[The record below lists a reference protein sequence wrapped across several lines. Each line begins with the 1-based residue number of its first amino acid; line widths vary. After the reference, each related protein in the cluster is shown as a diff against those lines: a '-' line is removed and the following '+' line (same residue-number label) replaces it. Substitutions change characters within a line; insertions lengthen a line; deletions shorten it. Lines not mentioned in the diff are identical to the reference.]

1 MAKQDTMKV
10 PAMKCHLKFGLGH
23 AATFYS
29 DKRNA
34 YIYTIDGTQW
44 SARTGVVKL
53 ANGQMY
59 RAVIECCDHDSG
71 EHYGTMIWTG
81 SGLMDLHNAAHQK
94 MMGLTK
100 DDIFP
105 YRYKHDMPIEGDHHC
120 GYDGWSR

>member
-1 MAKQDTMKV
+1 MAKRDTMKV
-10 PAMKCHLKFGLGH
+10 PAMKCEVRVGGGRSTL
-23 AATFYS
+23 FYS
-29 DKRNA
+29 DKKKVFFYNNA
-34 YIYTIDGTQW
+34 KW

-81 SGLMDLHNAAHQK
+81 SGLMDLHNETHQR

-100 DDIFP
+100 SDIFP
-105 YRYKHDMPIEGDHHC
+105 YRYKHDTPIIGDCHV
-120 GYDGWSR
+120 GPDGWSR